1 MPAQRAITLEELSIH
16 FHLPEKMVAKKL
28 GICLTS
34 LKKLCRQHGIHRWP
48 YRKLK
53 SIEKKVEKLES
64 LLQAPSE
71 DVNGVRSKIHSLNE
85 EKKRLPFL
93 GQPSCAYGGVRRVS
107 MQSSPSSL
115 FEAGV
120 SSVSGSS
127 PGSWC
132 GSSAYSPYTHTSSM
146 LPSPRDGSPSLSS
159 VASGHSRL
167 AQRLRAVGSVQG
179 HRQRLAASLGVMLP
193 CDDLSTGSCAES
205 VSTDMSETSYSSG
218 DDFAEQPEDEVD
230 EGLMTGILP
239 GPVMFD
245 SPMATSEGF
254 SSAFGFD
261 IPALGCGEEVLHG
274 LHGDEFGDDMFAE
287 PLHPGHEDYLLASA
301 F

>member
-1 MPAQRAITLEELSIH
+1 MEELGLH

-28 GICLTS
+28 GVCLTS

-53 SIEKKVEKLES
+53 SIEKKVEKLETM
-64 LLQAPSE
+64 LQAPSE

-85 EKKRLPFL
+85 EKKRLPFS
-93 GQPSCAYGGVRRVS
+93 GQPSCAYGGVRRAS

-115 FEAGV
+115 FDAG
-120 SSVSGSS
+120 SSMVTGSS
-127 PGSWC
+127 PDSWT
-132 GSSAYSPYTHTSSM
+132 GTPFSPNTHAHASM

-193 CDDLSTGSCAES
+193 CDMSTGCCADS
-205 VSTDMSETSYSSG
+205 ASTDMSEVSYSSG
-218 DDFAEQPEDEVD
+218 DDFAEQPEEEAD
-230 EGLMTGILP
+230 EGLMAGSYP
-239 GPVMFD
+239 GPVVFD
-245 SPMATSEGF
+245 APMASSEGF
-254 SSAFGFD
+254 SSAFGLD
-261 IPALGCGEEVLHG
+261 IPSLGCGEEVLH
-274 LHGDEFGDDMFAE
+274 HMHVEEFGDDMFAE
-287 PLHPGHEDYLLASA
+287 PLHSGHDDLLLASA